1 MAEQKLSY
9 QEYLA
14 SVPPERREAVDKV
27 WQVVRQNMP
36 PGYEESIDKF
46 LTFKAG
52 EEWYVALASQ
62 KRYIS
67 LYLLPIY
74 VYPELKAKLDATGKK
89 LKGGKSCIYFIRPED
104 LPLESI
110 AEIVA
115 ATPAQAWRDKVTQVR
130 RESKNKR
137 RRAP

>member
-1 MAEQKLSY
+1 MTEKPLSY
-9 QEYLA
+9 EEYLA

-27 WQVVRQNMP
+27 WQVMRQNMP
-36 PGYEESIDKF
+36 SGYDESIGKF

-52 EEWYVALASQ
+52 EEWYVALANQ

-67 LYLLPIY
+67 LYLMPIY

-89 LKGGKSCIYFIRPED
+89 LKGGKSCLYFTKPED
-104 LPLESI
+104 LPLETI

-115 ATPAQAWRDKVTQVR
+115 ATPAQAWLDKVAQVR
-130 RESKNKR
+130 RESKDKR